1 MARPGSARRA
11 APPAGRRILLLLAT
25 VACTIL
31 FVGKKV
37 ELDNLARRLE
47 QVDGRLSVLQEEQ
60 ARLTAAI
67 VFKQKPGAI
76 EQIAR
81 GRLDMVYTSG
91 QLSNVTFDSRDG
103 EMSD

>member
-1 MARPGSARRA
+1 MARRKSGRRQPVKA
-11 APPAGRRILLLLAT
+11 DRRILLLLAT

-37 ELDNLARRLE
+37 ELDNMARQLE
-47 QVDGRLSVLQEEQ
+47 QVEGRLQVLNDEQ

-81 GRLDMVYTSG
+81 GRLDMVYSSG
-91 QLSNVTFDSRDG
+91 RLSDVTFSSHRG
-103 EMSD
+103 ALAE